1 MTPLQTVNATVVLI
15 GIPAIVACL
24 LSIGRKFEKI
34 DRLEK
39 AVEQLVEKV
48 GRLEKAVAKINPL
61 EKTVGKIKTNV
72 KVIGDYLAKK
82 DDDFS
87 HQDLQNYSPLRL
99 TPSGKKFI
107 ASLGFDKA
115 FAENR
120 ADFFGYID
128 DEKPKQKYDVET
140 AAIKSVILL
149 SDKDYMGPLKK
160 FLYNNP
166 ERSMRNTAPTL
177 GVYIRDKYLE
187 EHPYI
192 AE

>member
-1 MTPLQTVNATVVLI
+1 MTPLQTVNTAVVII
-15 GIPAIVACL
+15 GIPAIVAGL

-39 AVEQLVEKV
+39 TVEII
-48 GRLEKAVAKINPL
+48 KA
-61 EKTVGKIKTNV
+61 NV
-72 KVIGDYLAKK
+72 KVISDYLAKK
-82 DDDFS
+82 DGRFN
-87 HQDLQNYSPLRL
+87 HQDLRDYSPLRL

-115 FAENR
+115 FADNR
-120 ADFFGYID
+120 GDFFDYIN
-128 DEKPKQKYDVET
+128 DEEPKQKYDVET

-149 SDKDYMGPLKK
+149 SDKDYMRPLKK
-160 FLYNNP
+160 FMYNNP
-166 ERSMRNTAPTL
+166 DRNLRNTAPTL

-187 EHPYI
+187 EHPEI